1 MEGPTAGPDRGHV
14 YFNGRPLCAETHAG
28 SATTWDINASNV
40 VCRMLGFSSAT
51 STLSTDGCPYGGC
64 PTETVPFAMSGFKC
78 SGSETHITECPHDES
93 VPSNCGSG
101 GLTNNGADSNDIIGI
116 VCTGFNFFLT
126 DLSIKAYVLD
136 AILTFASGTVVVLS
150 RKHVGNSYDYFD
162 KNFSDYVA
170 GFQSKGNLD
179 I

>member
-1 MEGPTAGPDRGHV
+1 MG
-14 YFNGRPLCAETHAG
+14 
-28 SATTWDINASNV
+28 INASNV

-64 PTETVPFAMSGFKC
+64 PTEAVPFAMSGFRC

-116 VCTGFNFFLT
+116 VCTG
-126 DLSIKAYVLD
+126 
-136 AILTFASGTVVVLS
+136 TVVVLS
-150 RKHVGNSYDYFD
+150 RKHVGNSNDYFD
-162 KNFSDYVA
+162 KNFSY
-170 GFQSKGNLD
+170 
-179 I
+179 